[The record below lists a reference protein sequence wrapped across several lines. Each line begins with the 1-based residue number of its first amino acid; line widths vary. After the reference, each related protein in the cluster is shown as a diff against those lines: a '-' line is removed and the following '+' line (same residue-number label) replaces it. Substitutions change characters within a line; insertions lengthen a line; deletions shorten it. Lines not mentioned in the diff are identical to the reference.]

1 MNSQGVTKA
10 EVELRARRF
19 RVREDGTKEW
29 LDDERV
35 ISTSQHEESAARR
48 LYEQVKQSLGKDR

>member
-1 MNSQGVTKA
+1 MNGQGVTKA

-29 LDDERV
+29 LDEERV
-35 ISTSQHEESAARR
+35 ISTSQHEGSAARQ
-48 LYEQVKQSLGKDR
+48 LYEKLKESLGKDR